1 MAERQHDQRLTAG
14 ERLAAGF
21 FRLLPWLAFLTCAVP
36 LPIYFLWRYLS
47 AAENPGEYM
56 LFALTSLGAGVLI
69 GFFAA
74 LAAYAL
80 RRLWEA
86 RLRERL
92 ARDGV
97 TAGELKWFL
106 REVPAERRR
115 ALRQM
120 ERTHPLLAEAYRD
133 TLAADVTAARVL
145 AHARRESE
153 AVGRRLAGVAQAGGA
168 ARPELER
175 DLQTDRARV
184 GRVLTEAA
192 EHRREIE
199 TRLQAIEAMAA
210 RNASEQ
216 ETRLA
221 LLRLG
226 SIRGH
231 EPLGLASSREESH
244 AREEVERET
253 RALVEREA
261 RAQSE
266 HGPLA
271 GFEPEAL
278 EEVEREARR
287 LQSSPGGESG

>member
-1 MAERQHDQRLTAG
+1 MSVRQQDQRLTG
-14 ERLAAGF
+14 SDRLTAGF
-21 FRLLPWLAFLTCAVP
+21 FRLLPWLALIACAVP
-36 LPIYFLWRYLS
+36 APLYFLWRYFTV
-47 AAENPGEYM
+47 AENTGEYM
-56 LFALTSLGAGVLI
+56 LFALTSLGAGLLV

-80 RRLWEA
+80 RRAWEA

-97 TAGELKWFL
+97 TANELKWFL

-115 ALRQM
+115 ALREM
-120 ERTHPLLAEAYRD
+120 ESTHPLLAEAYRD

-145 AHARRESE
+145 AHAQRESE
-153 AVGRRLAGVAQAGGA
+153 AVGRRLAGAAQAGGETRA
-168 ARPELER
+168 DLER
-175 DLQTDRARV
+175 DLQKDRARV
-184 GRVLTEAA
+184 ERVLAETV
-192 EHRREIE
+192 EHRHEIE

-210 RNASEQ
+210 RDASEQ

-226 SIRGH
+226 SIREH
-231 EPLGLASSREESH
+231 EPLGLASTRDESD

-253 RALVEREA
+253 RALDGGEPLAGVEREV
-261 RAQSE
+261 
-266 HGPLA
+266 
-271 GFEPEAL
+271 L

>member
-1 MAERQHDQRLTAG
+1 MAERQHTERLTAG
-14 ERLAAGF
+14 DRLAARL
-21 FRLLPWLAFLTCAVP
+21 FRLLPWLALLACAVP
-36 LPIYFLWRYLS
+36 APAYFLWRYFTV
-47 AAENPGEYM
+47 AENAGEYM
-56 LFALTSLGAGVLI
+56 LFALTSLGAGLLV

-80 RRLWEA
+80 RRAWEA

-92 ARDGV
+92 SRDGV

-115 ALRQM
+115 ALREM

-168 ARPELER
+168 ARAELER
-175 DLQTDRARV
+175 DLQKDRARID
-184 GRVLTEAA
+184 RVVEETS

-199 TRLQAIEAMAA
+199 TRLQAVEAMAA
-210 RNASEQ
+210 RDASEQ

-226 SIRGH
+226 SVREH
-231 EPLGLASSREESH
+231 APLGLASSREESD
-244 AREEVERET
+244 AREEVERE
-253 RALVEREA
+253 ALPHARREA
-261 RAQSE
+261 DGS
-266 HGPLA
+266 GGPDPLA
-271 GFEPEAL
+271 YFDRESL

>member
-1 MAERQHDQRLTAG
+1 LTAG
-14 ERLAAGF
+14 EGLAAGIF
-21 FRLLPWLAFLTCAVP
+21 PLLPWLAFLACALP
-36 LPIYFLWRYLS
+36 LPAYFLWRYLTV
-47 AAENPGEYM
+47 AENAGEYM
-56 LFALTSLGAGVLI
+56 LFALTSLGVGVLV

-145 AHARRESE
+145 AHARREAE
-153 AVGRRLAGVAQAGGA
+153 AVERRLAGVERGGGA
-168 ARPELER
+168 ARADLER
-175 DLQTDRARV
+175 DLQQDRARV
-184 GRVLTEAA
+184 GRVLDDAA
-192 EHRREIE
+192 GHRREIE
-199 TRLQAIEAMAA
+199 ARLQAIEAMAA
-210 RNASEQ
+210 RDASEQ

-226 SIRGH
+226 SLREH
-231 EPLGLASSREESH
+231 EPLGLATARAESHTREEI
-244 AREEVERET
+244 ERET
-253 RALVEREA
+253 RALSEPEGREQAGRASLESPELRPAEGAEREA
-261 RAQSE
+261 
-266 HGPLA
+266 P
-271 GFEPEAL
+271 
-278 EEVEREARR
+278 R